1 MSNVEIPH
9 SHLTPTP
16 HHCPLLFLV
25 AAAPVGFRLAR
36 GRCGRFTER
45 HIASHA
51 PLHQGLLLWRAQ
63 VLEHWTSHRCMPQ
76 YTRVQSDGELVVQRS
91 ALPCTTCGT
100 LGRQCAQS
108 SASGTTCRAPPAN
121 GGSEGEIESGAG
133 HFFDPALLP
142 DGHNSWHINSNVDSR
157 TFYQILRKFFFSI
170 FLVSCVKDYLAKL
183 ELCLKVSMIRKSSPG
198 KTQKPGTIPLN

>member
-1 MSNVEIPH
+1 MSMSNSFHLFLTTFPALKAHFVEIPH

-45 HIASHA
+45 HIGSHA
-51 PLHQGLLLWRAQ
+51 PLHQGLLLWRAPLAQ
-63 VLEHWTSHRCMPQ
+63 VFKHWTSHRCMPH

-100 LGRQCAQS
+100 LGRRCAQN

-133 HFFDPALLP
+133 HLDDPALLP
-142 DGHNSWHINSNVDSR
+142 TVI
-157 TFYQILRKFFFSI
+157 ILDTS
-170 FLVSCVKDYLAKL
+170 
-183 ELCLKVSMIRKSSPG
+183 
-198 KTQKPGTIPLN
+198 TQT